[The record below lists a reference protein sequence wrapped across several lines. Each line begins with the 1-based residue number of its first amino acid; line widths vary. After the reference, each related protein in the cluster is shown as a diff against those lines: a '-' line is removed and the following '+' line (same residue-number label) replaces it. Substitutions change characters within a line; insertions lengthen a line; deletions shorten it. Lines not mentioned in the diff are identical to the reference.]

1 MKRIDQDTY
10 EQLLASAT
18 VLERDGHGAKVLAL
32 ADSSLVKVFRRKRWL
47 STALVFPYAHRFA
60 RNARRLAERGIVSV
74 RVLDT
79 AYCPALARHLVTYRP
94 LPGVT
99 LRQALKAA
107 ADQRPHLLAA
117 FAAFVAILHRKGV
130 YFRSLHFGNV
140 IVPPDGSPLGL
151 IDVADLRTYAW
162 PLPSAQRVRNFSH
175 MLRYAEDRAALQ
187 EYGWP
192 NFLDG
197 YLAAAALAP
206 RHTLRLHRRL
216 QPIDELLTPNR

>member
-1 MKRIDQDTY
+1 MKRIDQETY

-18 VLERDGHGAKVLAL
+18 VLERDGYGAKVLAL
-32 ADSSLVKVFRRKRWL
+32 ADGSLVKVFRRKRWL
-47 STALVFPYAHRFA
+47 STALVFPYALRFA
-60 RNARRLAERGIVSV
+60 RNARRLAERGFVSV
-74 RVLDT
+74 QVLDT

-107 ADQRPHLLAA
+107 AVQRPQLLAA
-117 FAAFVAILHRKGV
+117 FAAFVATLHHEGI

-140 IVPPDGSPLGL
+140 IVSPSGSSLGL

-162 PLPSAQRVRNFSH
+162 PLPSFLRVRNFSH

-187 EYGWP
+187 AYGWQKFVD
-192 NFLDG
+192 N
-197 YLAAAALAP
+197 YLATASLPP
-206 RHTLRLHRRL
+206 RQVRCLLRIGAEHF
-216 QPIDELLTPNR
+216 PAG